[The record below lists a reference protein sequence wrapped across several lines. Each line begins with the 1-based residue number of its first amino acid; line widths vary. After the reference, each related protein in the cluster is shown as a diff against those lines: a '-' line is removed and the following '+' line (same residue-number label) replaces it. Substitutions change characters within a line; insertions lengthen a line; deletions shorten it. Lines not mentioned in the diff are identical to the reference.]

1 MAKDVKFEA
10 RITTSGSNG
19 VAIYLP
25 AHIVKVAELRDRIN
39 EKVQCVLDEDGDI
52 IIYLSDDEDDDDE
65 ED

>member
-1 MAKDVKFEA
+1 MARKDLKFEA

-25 AHIVKVAELRDRIN
+25 SHIVKTTELRERIN

-52 IIYLSDDEDDDDE
+52 IVYLSDDEDDDE